1 MTLRLRLALA
11 VVLAAI
17 PLLAGA
23 AWLRRTIE
31 TRAFEDA
38 MREFALATMDAGA
51 RERCEADP
59 SRFGIDGITPRPP
72 GPPMR
77 RGPGSGAE
85 RGPGSDRG
93 PGTGHEPD
101 VERGPAPERSPGSD
115 RASGAARPPGPDR
128 TPGPAR
134 VPGPDRSPTPF
145 RLEGPPSGL
154 SAQGTR
160 LWAYRGDFT
169 SANARA
175 PAPPL
180 ELVARLRDGAASASS
195 VWQEG
200 GRDGRRLLLETPW
213 PDGPCA
219 VLLVERVFPRT
230 PGETNAF
237 TYAMLALVGGLLL
250 AVLLFAGPLVR
261 RIRRLTGD
269 VTRSAASHYASPVPA
284 SGGDELGLLAR
295 AFNEAGAD
303 VKAHI
308 ERLEARERTL
318 REFVSNTAHDV
329 AIPLT
334 VLQGHLVAVREAH
347 EAGRPL
353 DEVEVR
359 GAVEE
364 SHYIACLLQ
373 NLASVARLEAS
384 AGALDRRAVDMNA
397 LLERVVSRHT
407 PVARGASIALEH
419 AVPAE
424 PLLVSGDVTLLEQ
437 AVSNVVHNA
446 IRYNRSGGHVAAV
459 LSTAPGDPTRFEL
472 RVVDDGPGIPADE
485 LPRVLERAFRGR
497 DARTRSPHG
506 AGLGLHIAD
515 DVMRRHGF
523 AMTLARPQ
531 AGGLE
536 VVFTGAVEAPRQSE
550 ERARPT

>member
-1 MTLRLRLALA
+1 MTLRRRLALA

-31 TRAFEDA
+31 TRGFDDA

-59 SRFGIDGITPRPP
+59 ARFGIDGITPRPP
-72 GPPMR
+72 GPSMR
-77 RGPGSGAE
+77 RGPGTAPE
-85 RGPGSDRG
+85 RGPGIERG
-93 PGTGHEPD
+93 PNVEREPG
-101 VERGPAPERSPGSD
+101 VERGPAPAHG
-115 RASGAARPPGPDR
+115 PGPDR
-128 TPGPAR
+128 TPGPDRIPGPAR
-134 VPGPDRSPTPF
+134 VPGPDRAPGPF
-145 RLEGPPSGL
+145 RPEGPPSGL

-160 LWAYRGDFT
+160 LWAYRADFT

-175 PAPPL
+175 PQPPL
-180 ELVARLRDGAASASS
+180 ELVAHLRDGDETASIA
-195 VWQEG
+195 WRED
-200 GRDGRRLLLETPW
+200 GRDGRRLLLRTAFA
-213 PDGPCA
+213 DGPCA

-230 PGETNAF
+230 PGETHAF
-237 TYAMLALVGGLLL
+237 TYAMLALVAGLLL
-250 AVLLFAGPLVR
+250 AVLLSAGPLVR

-269 VTRSAASHYASPVPA
+269 VTRSAATHYASPVPE
-284 SGGDELGLLAR
+284 SGGDEIESLAR

-308 ERLEARERTL
+308 ARLEARERTL

-353 DEVEVR
+353 DEPQIR

-373 NLASVARLEAS
+373 NLSSVARLEAS
-384 AGALDRRAVDMNA
+384 AGALDRRAVDLRA
-397 LLERVVSRHT
+397 LLERVVARHT

-424 PLLVSGDVTLLEQ
+424 PLVVAGDVTLLEQ

-446 IRYNRSGGHVAAV
+446 IRYNHAGGHVAAV
-459 LSTAPGDPTRFEL
+459 LALAPRDPSRFEL

-485 LPRVLERAFRGR
+485 LPHVLERAFRGR
-497 DARTRSPHG
+497 DARTRAPHG

-523 AMTLARPQ
+523 AMALARPE

-536 VVFTGAVEAPRQSE
+536 VTFSGPVEPDGAHARD
-550 ERARPT
+550 ARPS